1 MQGETQMSKLLPRT
15 PSIQNEIKKH
25 DGKKNLTAKEMSKEE
40 IQMPEETNSQTN

>member
-15 PSIQNEIKKH
+15 PSIQNEIKKR
-25 DGKKNLTAKEMSKEE
+25 DGKKNLTAKEMSKE